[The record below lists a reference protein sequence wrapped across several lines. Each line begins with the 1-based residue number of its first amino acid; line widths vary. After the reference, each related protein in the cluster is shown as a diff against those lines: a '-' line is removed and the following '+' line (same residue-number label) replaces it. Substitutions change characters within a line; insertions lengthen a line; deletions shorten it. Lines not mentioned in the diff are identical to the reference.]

1 MTILDVR
8 MASNQEISLRRAE
21 LHDAEFL
28 VTAYASTR
36 RGELASSGWS
46 PSMRN
51 ALLTIHFQAQ
61 WRACKAVY
69 PGVQT
74 SIILA
79 CGTPIGSMMVQRIKS
94 EARLVDIVLLP
105 EHRNR
110 GIGALLVRML
120 IAESIELQIPLRLS
134 VLKSDRAIHLFERLG
149 LGLTSCDEL
158 HCEMAFEPAKA
169 KWAASR

>member
-36 RGELASSGWS
+36 RDELASSGWG
-46 PSMRN
+46 PSMSN

-69 PGVQT
+69 PSVQT

-79 CGTPIGSMMVQRIKS
+79 CGTPIGSMMVQRTKS

-110 GIGALLVRML
+110 GIGALLVRRL

-169 KWAASR
+169 KSAASR